1 MKGKL
6 LKLLDTTRFFLKI
19 LRWREYWI
27 VMAAAGSV
35 VVFWGIF
42 CLALSLPNPWRSI
55 IMYGIIFGSAA
66 LSARR

>member
-6 LKLLDTTRFFLKI
+6 LKLLDTPRFFLKI

-27 VMAAAGSV
+27 VMAAAVGV
-35 VVFWGIF
+35 VAVWGTF

-55 IMYGIIFGSAA
+55 IMYGMIFGLAV
-66 LSARR
+66 LSPRR